1 MRGWIG
7 TGALAAALALA
18 GCDRQPQQQADAPAP
33 AVVDPVAAMKALDP
47 ATQLARA
54 VAVVFPDERSRA
66 VRIADQSYVLTPAR
80 LVWSGDRPILV
91 SGGQGDDCH
100 ACAGTLVVHYLKVA
114 DDSFTVERAF
124 PAAAAGTSFGG
135 APDWQLRDDIAS
147 VPVVEARRGGTF
159 QGFTCS
165 RAQLVA
171 LTDGGPVTI
180 ADDLP
185 IGYSDAGAV
194 TDGKAEEV
202 EGTIVAGARD
212 HDFAIRYSGGVT
224 GTTRYEKAADGAAYT
239 ISGKP
244 AAIPAC

>member
-1 MRGWIG
+1 MRGSIG
-7 TGALAAALALA
+7 MGALIAALALSA
-18 GCDRQPQQQADAPAP
+18 CNRQPQQQTEAPEL
-33 AVVDPVAAMKALDP
+33 VVDPVAAMKALDP
-47 ATQLARA
+47 GVQLARA
-54 VAVVFPDERSRA
+54 GTVVFPDERSRS
-66 VRIADQSYVLTPAR
+66 VRVGDQSYVLTPAR

-100 ACAGTLVVHYLKVA
+100 ACAGTLAVHYLKVA
-114 DDSFTVERAF
+114 GDAFTVERAF
-124 PAAAAGTSFGG
+124 PAAAAGTSFGA
-135 APDWQLRDDIAS
+135 APDWEVRDDIAS
-147 VPVVEARRGGTF
+147 VPVIEARRGGTF

-171 LTDGGPVTI
+171 LTATGPVTI

-202 EGTIVAGARD
+202 EGKIVAGTRD

-224 GTTRYEKAADGAAYT
+224 GATRYEKAADGASYAVV
-239 ISGKP
+239 GKP
-244 AAIPAC
+244 AAIPTC